1 MERLPDFLTLSDAD
15 LDQVIDKL
23 TKEESRISYER
34 RLLQGRLDMLR
45 AERTA
50 RKKSCSP
57 APVTVE
63 ELAKILSRKARP
75 DGPQ

>member
-50 RKKSCSP
+50 RKKWRSP

-63 ELAKILSRKARP
+63 ELAKILSRKASP
-75 DGPQ
+75 EG